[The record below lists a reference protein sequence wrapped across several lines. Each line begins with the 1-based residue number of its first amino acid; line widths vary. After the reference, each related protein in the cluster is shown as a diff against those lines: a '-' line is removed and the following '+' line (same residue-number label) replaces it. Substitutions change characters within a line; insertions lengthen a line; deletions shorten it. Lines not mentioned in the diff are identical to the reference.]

1 MIVEVRDIGNLLT
14 RANFKLL
21 TIDVED
27 IVVAYPD
34 VTSLLTDLRASGDSA
49 AHINR
54 PAYFGRDLLLATEAV
69 YRELYGEGENKE
81 ELPAT
86 FHVIFLIGWKEGTLT
101 PKPIERGSVK
111 RGFGEK

>member
-1 MIVEVRDIGNLLT
+1 MKDIGNLLG

-49 AHINR
+49 AHFNR
-54 PAYFGRDLLLATEAV
+54 PAYFGRDLLLATEAI
-69 YRELYGEGENKE
+69 YRELYGEGDNKE

-86 FHVIFLIGWKEGTLT
+86 FHIIYLIGWKEGAST

-111 RGFGEK
+111 RGFAKQ

>member
-1 MIVEVRDIGNLLT
+1 MRDIGNLLT

-27 IVVAYPD
+27 IIVAYPD
-34 VTSLLTDLRASGDSA
+34 VLSLLTDLRASGDSA

-54 PAYFGRDLLLATEAV
+54 PEYFGRDLLLATEAI
-69 YRELYGEGENKE
+69 YRELYGDGENKE

-86 FHVIFLIGWKEGTLT
+86 FHVIFLIGWKEGVST

-111 RGFGEK
+111 RGFGKQ